1 MIDILLSTYN
11 GERWLREQ
19 LDSIL
24 AQSYGG
30 WRLLIRDD
38 GSTDGT
44 VAIVDEY
51 AHLNP
56 EKIVRLEESKN
67 IGCVRSYEYLLY
79 ASTAEY
85 ICFAD
90 QDDVWLPQKLEHMLK
105 VSMESEKNAPTDTP
119 IVVCSDLRVVDAELH
134 VIDESFWHMVRL
146 RPDLLQTPQQLGTC
160 NYVTGCA
167 MMFNRVAKELA
178 LPFLPNAYM
187 HDAVV
192 ALTTLYRGGKIV
204 ILPEKDILYRQHE
217 GNVIGAIR
225 VTKGLPY
232 LWSKLLSMRS
242 VWKRNKR
249 NYLQARDITHCSAL
263 SFMYNRINYLLRR

>member
-11 GERWLREQ
+11 GAEWLRAQ
-19 LDSIL
+19 IDSIL

-30 WRLLIRDD
+30 WCLLIRDD

-44 VAIVDEY
+44 VDIVDEY
-51 AHLNP
+51 VGHYP
-56 EKIVRLEESKN
+56 TKIMRLDERGN

-90 QDDVWLPQKLEHMLK
+90 QDDVWLPKKLENMLK
-105 VSMESEKNAPTDTP
+105 VAMESEKNASSDMP
-119 IVVCSDLRVVDAELH
+119 IVVCSDLRVVDANLEE
-134 VIDESFWHMVRL
+134 IDDSFWHMVRL

-167 MMFNRVAKELA
+167 MLFNRAAKELS
-178 LPFLPNAYM
+178 LPFQSNAYM

-192 ALTTLYRGGKIV
+192 ALTTLYRGGKI
-204 ILPEKDILYRQHE
+204 IISPEKDILYRQHA

-232 LWSKLLSMRS
+232 IWSKLLSLRS

-249 NYLQARDITHCSAL
+249 NYLQAKDIIHCSAL

>member
-38 GSTDGT
+38 GSTDAT
-44 VAIVDEY
+44 VAIIDEY
-51 AHLNP
+51 VRLYP
-56 EKIVRLEESKN
+56 SRIVRLEESRN
-67 IGCVRSYEYLLY
+67 MGCVRSYEYLLY
-79 ASTAEY
+79 TSTAEY

-90 QDDVWLPQKLEHMLK
+90 QDDIWLPEKLEHMLK
-105 VSMESEKNAPTDTP
+105 LSMESEKNASVDTP
-119 IVVCSDLRVVDAELH
+119 IVVCSDLRVVDSDLE

-146 RPDLLQTPQQLGTC
+146 RPDLLQTPKQLGTC

-178 LPFLPNAYM
+178 LPFTANAYM
-187 HDAVV
+187 HDAAV
-192 ALTTLYRGGKIV
+192 ALTTLYRGGQI
-204 ILPEKDILYRQHE
+204 IISPDKDILYRQHE

-225 VTKGLPY
+225 VAKGLPY
-232 LWSKLLSMRS
+232 ILSKLISIRS
-242 VWKRNKR
+242 VWKRNRR
-249 NYLQARDITHCSAL
+249 NYLQAKDIIHCSAM
-263 SFMYNRINYLLRR
+263 SFMYNRIKYLLRR

>member
-44 VAIVDEY
+44 VAIIDEY
-51 AHLNP
+51 VRSYP
-56 EKIVRLEESKN
+56 GQIVRLEESCN
-67 IGCVRSYEYLLY
+67 MGCVWSYEYLLY

-90 QDDVWLPQKLEHMLK
+90 QDDVWLPKKLEHMLK
-105 VSMESEKNAPTDTP
+105 VLMESEKNAAADTP
-119 IVVCSDLRVVDAELH
+119 IVVCSDLRVVDADLE

-146 RPDLLQTPQQLGTC
+146 RPDLLQNPQQLGTC

-178 LPFLPNAYM
+178 LPFAANAYM

-192 ALTTLYRGGKIV
+192 ALTTLYRGGKI
-204 ILPEKDILYRQHE
+204 IISQEKDILYRQHE

-242 VWKRNKR
+242 VWKRNRR
-249 NYLQARDITHCSAL
+249 NYLQAKDIIHCGAMT
-263 SFMYNRINYLLRR
+263 FMYNRIKYLLRR

>member
-30 WRLLIRDD
+30 WHLLIRDD
-38 GSTDGT
+38 GSTDRT
-44 VAIVDEY
+44 VGIVDEY
-51 AHLNP
+51 ARQYP
-56 EKIVRLEESKN
+56 GKIVRLEESKN
-67 IGCVRSYEYLLY
+67 IGCVWSYEYLLY

-85 ICFAD
+85 VCFAD
-90 QDDVWLPQKLEHMLK
+90 QDDVWLEKKLEHMLK
-105 VSMESEKNAPTDTP
+105 LMMELEKQTSAEIPH
-119 IVVCSDLRVVDAELH
+119 VVCSDLRVVDAKLE
-134 VIDESFWHMVRL
+134 VIDESFWNMIRL

-167 MMFNRVAKELA
+167 MLFNRAAKELS
-178 LPFLPNAYM
+178 LPFGEHAYM

-192 ALTTLYRGGKIV
+192 ALTTLYRGGDIV
-204 ILPEKDILYRQHE
+204 ISTEKDILYRQHD

-225 VTKGLPY
+225 VTKGFPY
-232 LWSKLLSMRS
+232 VLSKVLSLRS
-242 VWKRNKR
+242 VWKRNRR
-249 NYLQARDITHCSAL
+249 NYMQAKDIIKCGAL
-263 SFMYNRINYLLRR
+263 SFMYNRIKYLLRR

>member
-11 GERWLREQ
+11 GERWLRAQIE
-19 LDSIL
+19 SIL

-30 WRLLIRDD
+30 WHLLIRDD

-44 VAIVDEY
+44 VGIVDEY
-51 AHLNP
+51 AQRYP
-56 EKIVRLEESKN
+56 GKIMRLEESNN

-90 QDDVWLPQKLEHMLK
+90 QDDVWLEKKLENMLK
-105 VSMESEKNAPTDTP
+105 LSMESEKNAPAGTP
-119 IVVCSDLRVVDAELH
+119 IVVCSDLRVVDEQLE
-134 VIDESFWHMVRL
+134 VIDESFWHMIRL
-146 RPDLLQTPQQLGTC
+146 RPDLLQTPKQLGTC

-167 MMFNRVAKELA
+167 MLFNRAAKELS
-178 LPFLPNAYM
+178 LPFGEHAYM

-192 ALTTLYRGGKIV
+192 ALTTLSRGGKIV
-204 ILPEKDILYRQHE
+204 ISPNKDILYRQHS

-225 VTKGLPY
+225 LQTGMPY
-232 LWSKLLSMRS
+232 LWSKVVSLRS
-242 VWKRNKR
+242 VWKRNRR
-249 NYLQARDITHCSAL
+249 NYLQAKDIIHCSAL
-263 SFMYNRINYLLRR
+263 SFVYNRIKYLLRR